1 MCDICGGYFC
11 YPSCPSYN
19 GDSAEF
25 GKRLFLCSRCGRSIY
40 EIDDYTKDE
49 DNVYCE
55 ECSQELENAVN
66 DSD

>member
-25 GKRLFLCSRCGRSIY
+25 GRRLFCCSQCGCSIY
-40 EIDDYTKDE
+40 EADEYTVDE

-55 ECSQELENAVN
+55 ECLQELINTE
-66 DSD
+66 DEGD